1 MWRNWLG
8 KSSEASSGLYKKVK
22 GWVRRKDTDDPE
34 AEPVA
39 EEAAQEEPQ
48 ATAPAAAPAT
58 PPPPAAPS
66 PASSKSTAT
75 NSSRANLQQQQQS
88 LAVRS
93 PASSTKNQ
101 PSAEDISVG
110 SVKNSEVSRAA
121 RKLVRLKPIKVSE
134 KKLAKWGKIVEERLK
149 RRKAAA
155 EDPATK
161 PLYTI
166 DTPFPAADRSKVEEA
181 LAKKTIPKPT
191 PTPSSSRKSEKP
203 TDDSLPLNAAVM
215 LDVLRG
221 EVKLKTMP
229 DDQVKLDPMAEVKDL
244 RRKQPFF
251 EYEVVYGNTV
261 RSMINAS
268 ESVNTRSTDRS
279 EYSQLASSGSPRI
292 VRERTPLKIT
302 EPSHLTSYTPQ
313 LKLLKREK
321 YRRTSAHAETSHRR
335 SSKK

>member
-75 NSSRANLQQQQQS
+75 NSSRANS
-88 LAVRS
+88 S
-93 PASSTKNQ
+93 SKAS
-101 PSAEDISVG
+101 PSARQPHRRKISRVLKIFLV
-110 SVKNSEVSRAA
+110 SSWSSEVSRAA